1 MKKGVYGLFKLLNI
15 SYKIE
20 MKILVTGAN
29 GMLAKEVKERFGK
42 ENEIIAT
49 DVAELDITN
58 EKAVMDYIMNLKP
71 EYIINCAA
79 YTAVDKA
86 EENYELADK
95 INGDGPANL
104 AKAAKSAGAK
114 LVHIST
120 DYVFGGELDVS
131 KDYKEDDPKAP
142 VTAYGKTKLRGEEGI
157 EKNME
162 EYYIFRTAWLYGVG
176 GNNFVKTMTKL
187 GSTRDEINVVSDQH
201 GSPTYAKDLTEIIY
215 QAINKKIP
223 YGIYNATNE
232 GYTTWYEF
240 TKEILAEQG
249 IECKVNPVTTEQYI
263 EMMKVT
269 QAKRP
274 FNSQMSKAKLE
285 TYGIKIPNW
294 KDGLRRYLEE
304 AKKLEK

>member
-1 MKKGVYGLFKLLNI
+1 
-15 SYKIE
+15 

-29 GMLAKEVKERFGK
+29 GMLAKEVKEKFEK

-58 EKAVMDYIMNLKP
+58 EEAVSNFINATKP
-71 EYIINCAA
+71 DYIINCAA

-86 EENYELADK
+86 EENYELAEK
-95 INGDGPANL
+95 INGDGPRNL
-104 AKAAKSAGAK
+104 AKAAKESGAK

-120 DYVFGGELDVS
+120 DYVFGGDLDVS
-131 KDYKEDDPKAP
+131 KDYKEDDTKAP
-142 VTAYGKTKLRGEEGI
+142 VTVYGKTKLHGEEGI
-157 EKNME
+157 IANMG

-215 QAINKKIP
+215 QAIEKKIP

-249 IECKVNPVTTEQYI
+249 IECKINPVTTDEYI
-263 EMMKVT
+263 EMMKIT

-285 TYGIKIPNW
+285 SCGIKVPEW
-294 KDGLRRYLEE
+294 KDGLKRYLEE
-304 AKKLEK
+304 AKNSNM